1 MYNYYNEVRGA
12 EMVKKSSK
20 KGTPNVAKND
30 DISKQTVAV
39 LLVIAVVLAVITT
52 WVVSNRVQFRREFIT
67 NNEGRVNLEILPQN
81 PPENQTGGQGGQVA
95 VEIEPTEPVVEE
107 EPQQEEMPAEEE
119 TQPAAQ

>member
-1 MYNYYNEVRGA
+1 
-12 EMVKKSSK
+12 MVKKSSK

-81 PPENQTGGQGGQVA
+81 PPEGQTGGQGGQVA

-107 EPQQEEMPAEEE
+107 EPQQQEEKSAEEE
-119 TQPAAQ
+119 TQPAGQ